1 MRTGVRSAE
10 RGFTI
15 IEIMISMAILGMIVA
30 AVYSSWMAIVRGS
43 QSGLKAAASV
53 QRSRIAVRTMEDAL
67 HCARQFAADFQYYG
81 FIAEN
86 GEGATLSFVARLPQS
101 FPRSG
106 RFGNFDVRRV
116 TFSLREGQDSGKELI
131 LRQQPVLMEMDIDE
145 REHPIVLIKNVKS
158 FRMAFRGGGG
168 SVATDW
174 LDEWVYTNQLP
185 REVEVLLELGGNDP
199 QSRRVEQ
206 QILIHVAVPS
216 VTVQPNWQSPGR
228 AVPPS
233 PNSPPRTINPG
244 S

>member
-1 MRTGVRSAE
+1 MSTGAQSAR

-43 QSGLKAAASV
+43 QTGLKAAAAV
-53 QRSRIAVRTMEDAL
+53 QRSRIAVRTLEDAL
-67 HCARQFAADFQYYG
+67 YCARQFAADFQYYG

-86 GEGATLSFVARLPQS
+86 GDEATLSFVARLPQS

-116 TFSLREGQDSGKELI
+116 TFSLQAGPDSGKELV

-158 FRMAFRGGGG
+158 FRMAFRGGAGPA
-168 SVATDW
+168 ATDW

-199 QSRRVEQ
+199 LSRRVEQ
-206 QILIHVAVPS
+206 QVLMHVAVPS
-216 VTVQPNWQSPGR
+216 VTVQPNWQSPGG
-228 AVPPS
+228 AVPP
-233 PNSPPRTINPG
+233 NSPIRTVNPG